1 MDISPWFAL
10 NETDSCSDNN
20 FAKDTSSSPIPIGFY
35 SVNVFDFCVAFAAIS
50 ATYHFVIVFMPGNV
64 EYIES
69 WENPLRWVDYGLS
82 TPLMGVVLYS
92 AYGIRSFNAL
102 VLQGIGFTGLQ
113 MFGALIEVVNTR
125 IVEARKT
132 PKPFVTK
139 RKFQVTQ
146 FSLIFVAFGILG
158 TLFAPLFLNME
169 LIRKADRGNH
179 TEITASPPPAV
190 TAFTAVIL
198 LFYVLFGACS
208 MFSVYKAFK
217 CDLEDTAIQTT
228 QYQIDKAYGACS
240 VMAKTVLHWGLAFV
254 VLAQDEMIID
264 TNFKDPHIACT
275 PPLDEGRLSDFA
287 YLGIITGV
295 ALLFGALTLSIETPT
310 SSLSNKDRSGNG
322 NAKNIEIQERLL
334 PSSPSAPRL

>member
-1 MDISPWFAL
+1 M
-10 NETDSCSDNN
+10 
-20 FAKDTSSSPIPIGFY
+20 
-35 SVNVFDFCVAFAAIS
+35 AFAAIS
-50 ATYHFVIVFMPGNV
+50 ATYHFVIVFMPNNV

-125 IVEARKT
+125 IVETRKKGEGKAST
-132 PKPFVTK
+132 PFIAK
-139 RKFQVTQ
+139 RKYQVVQ
-146 FSLIFVAFGILG
+146 FTLLFVAFGILG

-190 TAFTAVIL
+190 TTFTAVIL

-217 CDLEDTAIQTT
+217 CNLDRAAIQTT

-275 PPLDEGRLSDFA
+275 PPLDEGALSDFA

-295 ALLFGALTLSIETPT
+295 ALLFGALTLSIETPRT
-310 SSLSNKDRSGNG
+310 SKSNNRGNPDDS
-322 NAKNIEIQERLL
+322 QESFEMTNVRQEVTTTLL
-334 PSSPSAPRL
+334 PPAHL